1 MTNKEAIEQFK
12 ERLAITDYRKQ
23 IPEYYEAIEMAIA
36 ALERCNVVEQYRW
49 ERDIALEQLKEIGCG
64 FGQNMDDVKKALEKA
79 DKYRWHDLRKNP
91 DDLPEADGNSE
102 SEYVLVMIGT
112 PEWNSWEQAYYHHDK
127 KMWSTYDQNVFAWR
141 YIEPF
146 EEEEE
151 CVSD

>member
-1 MTNKEAIEQFK
+1 MTNKEAKKIMDN
-12 ERLAITDYRKQ
+12 LIYLYRPLGNSLK
-23 IPEYYEAIEMAIA
+23 AWHMAI
-36 ALERCNVVEQYRW
+36 
-49 ERDIALEQLKEIGCG
+49 
-64 FGQNMDDVKKALEKA
+64 KALEKA

-102 SEYVLVMIGT
+102 SEYVLAMIGT
-112 PEWNSWEQAYYHHDK
+112 PEWNSWEQDYYHHDK

-151 CVSD
+151 K

>member
-23 IPEYYEAIEMAIA
+23 IPEYYKAIEMA
-36 ALERCNVVEQYRW
+36 V
-49 ERDIALEQLKEIGCG
+49 D
-64 FGQNMDDVKKALEKA
+64 ALEKV

-91 DDLPEADGNSE
+91 DDLPKADGNSE

-112 PEWNSWEQAYYHHDK
+112 PEWNSWEQAYYHHGK
-127 KMWSTYDQNVFAWR
+127 KLWSTYEQNVFAWR

-146 EEEEE
+146 EENTDDE
-151 CVSD
+151 

>member
-23 IPEYYEAIEMAIA
+23 IPEYYEAIEMA
-36 ALERCNVVEQYRW
+36 VE
-49 ERDIALEQLKEIGCG
+49 
-64 FGQNMDDVKKALEKA
+64 ALEKA

-102 SEYVLVMIGT
+102 SDYVLVMIGT
-112 PEWNSWEQAYYHHDK
+112 PEWNSWEQAYYHHGK
-127 KMWSTYDQNVFAWR
+127 RLWSTYEQNVFAWR

-146 EEEEE
+146 EEEE
-151 CVSD
+151 